1 MLIIIDNIFPKDS
14 DIAILHENLRKKCYR
29 IIKIIQKFY
38 MYLFTYIKKLNVE

>member
-14 DIAILHENLRKKCYR
+14 DIAILLLRENLRKKCYK

-38 MYLFTYIKKLNVE
+38 TYLHISTN